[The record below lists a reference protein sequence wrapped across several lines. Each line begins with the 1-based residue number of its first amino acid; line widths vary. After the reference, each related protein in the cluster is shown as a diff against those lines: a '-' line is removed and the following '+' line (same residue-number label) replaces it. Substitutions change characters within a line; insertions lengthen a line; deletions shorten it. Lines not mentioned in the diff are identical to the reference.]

1 MEINTLFVLEKLRTM
16 SHTKDC
22 SALRKLMASYE
33 LKHYMYQRGMLN
45 SKPNREHFIA
55 VISHSFQVERDN
67 IHTMFELGR
76 ISRETAREMR
86 HNIELLEI
94 QLKKEYF

>member
-1 MEINTLFVLEKLRTM
+1 L
-16 SHTKDC
+16 C
-22 SALRKLMASYE
+22 
-33 LKHYMYQRGMLN
+33 
-45 SKPNREHFIA
+45 
-55 VISHSFQVERDN
+55 
-67 IHTMFELGR
+67 R